1 MTVRARL
8 TSLGRSGGRP
18 KAPGRRA
25 AAAEE
30 HRVGASHPRDHERGH
45 DERAGA
51 DTFEW
56 RMRASDGPVDLGH
69 YGCACGYQFAA
80 PVETA
85 VRCPH
90 CGADQAW

>member
-1 MTVRARL
+1 MQITMRPRL
-8 TSLGRSGGRP
+8 NSLGRSAGARNARGSASGVGSGGSAARAGNEARP
-18 KAPGRRA
+18 P
-25 AAAEE
+25 E
-30 HRVGASHPRDHERGH
+30 RD
-45 DERAGA
+45 GA

-69 YGCACGYQFAA
+69 YACACGFHFAA
-80 PVETA
+80 RVATA

>member
-8 TSLGRSGGRP
+8 TSLRRSTGGP
-18 KAPGRRA
+18 KGPGRRTA
-25 AAAEE
+25 ASDE
-30 HRVGASHPRDHERGH
+30 HRAASPRPRER
-45 DERAGA
+45 DREPEQPTGA

-69 YGCACGYQFAA
+69 YACACGYQFAA

-85 VRCPH
+85 VSCPH